1 MPAPLSLDIRNR
13 VIAQVENGS
22 SRREAADQF
31 DISASAAI
39 KWVQRWEATGSAEP
53 KPSGGSQ
60 SPLDEHKEQILAI
73 FRETPDMTLGEAAVA
88 VGKRVIKTSRSAI
101 HRFCERH
108 KVTFKKNTTRGR
120 TGAARR
126 GRSKATLDQSAR
138 SA

>member
-1 MPAPLSLDIRNR
+1 MAAPLSLDIRNR

-22 SRREAADQF
+22 SRREAADRF

-73 FRETPDMTLGEAAVA
+73 FTETPDMTLGEAAVA
-88 VGKRVIKTSRSAI
+88 VGRRVIKTSRSAI

-120 TGAARR
+120 ARAARR
-126 GRSKATLDQSAR
+126 GRGKAPLDQSAR